1 MKRTVKSAVVV
12 AAAMAM
18 ATSACS
24 SGSSSSGGGI
34 STDGKGK
41 TVTVWLMS
49 DAQKGWPDVVN
60 QANARFEKETGAKVK
75 VEWQEWSNYTTKLDS
90 TFSGTTGHPRRRRAG
105 QHPDRVLHRR
115 RAPSRTSPRTRR
127 ASRTPTPGS
136 RP

>member
-1 MKRTVKSAVVV
+1 MTAANGLAQCTDSSTPLTKGCVRHSRQPTMEASVKRTVKSAVVV
-12 AAAMAM
+12 AAALGL

-60 QANARFEKETGAKVK
+60 QANARFEKATGAKVAGRK
-75 VEWQEWSNYTTKLDS
+75 AT
-90 TFSGTTGHPRRRRAG
+90 GT
-105 QHPDRVLHRR
+105 V
-115 RAPSRTSPRTRR
+115 
-127 ASRTPTPGS
+127 
-136 RP
+136 